1 MNTNLICRMTAFA
14 SAVLLCACASINTGA
29 DFAPGTR
36 LDQFQTFDWGG
47 GDSLPVGDP
56 RLDNNPFFDA
66 RVRSAVELELA
77 AKGLRRATAAP
88 DLLVHYHASVRQRVD
103 VVRADEARGY
113 SFPYRQASEKVVEFD
128 EGTLIIDVVDRKGK
142 IILWRG
148 WSQTDVGGL
157 IDDQRAMEKR
167 ITASVRL
174 MMQRFP
180 RTPSP

>member
-1 MNTNLICRMTAFA
+1 MISNRHTRMPT
-14 SAVLLCACASINTGA
+14 LLTVAILSGCASINTGA
-29 DFAPGTR
+29 DFPAGIR
-36 LDQFQTFDWGG
+36 MDQYQTFAWGG
-47 GDSLPVGDP
+47 GDTLPAGDP

-77 AKGLRRATAAP
+77 AKGLRHVAASP

-113 SFPYRQASEKVVEFD
+113 SSPELRASEKVVEFD
-128 EGTLIIDVVDRKGK
+128 EGTLIVDVVEPKGK
-142 IILWRG
+142 TVVWRG

-157 IDDQRAMEKR
+157 LNDPRAMEKR
-167 ITASVRL
+167 INASVKL

-180 RTPSP
+180 RTP